1 MGEWVTRVF
10 AWLLGNAITSGV
22 CIVGF
27 WSCCDEK
34 PTQAPTSGAGA
45 GRAPVVDVT
54 VVSRSSSEEVLRVSG
69 LSREWAGGGCRLVGW
84 GWQMPLAERVPVV
97 GTGASSASACTRG
110 RVHSA
115 VLPVVTLVLLA
126 RSSGILLL

>member
-1 MGEWVTRVF
+1 MKNPPKHLHLVLERGGHQW
-10 AWLLGNAITSGV
+10 WML
-22 CIVGF
+22 
-27 WSCCDEK
+27 
-34 PTQAPTSGAGA
+34 
-45 GRAPVVDVT
+45 T